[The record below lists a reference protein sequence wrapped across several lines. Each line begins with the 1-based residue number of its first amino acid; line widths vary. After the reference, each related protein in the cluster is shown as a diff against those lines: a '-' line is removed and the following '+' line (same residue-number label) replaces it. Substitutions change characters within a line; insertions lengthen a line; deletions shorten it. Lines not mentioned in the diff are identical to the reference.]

1 SASFALA
8 EVFGWRSGLDLSP
21 RRGSRFYLVFAGAV
35 AAGMLLDLSG
45 TNPIRMLF
53 FSAVL
58 NGLLAPPL
66 LLLVMLVSNNRA
78 IMGEHSNGIW
88 LNVLGWSATALM
100 SLAAA
105 AFFVTSL

>member
-1 SASFALA
+1 
-8 EVFGWRSGLDLSP
+8 
-21 RRGSRFYLVFAGAV
+21 
-35 AAGMLLDLSG
+35 MLLDLWG

-78 IMGEHSNGIW
+78 IMGAHSNGIW

-105 AFFVTSL
+105 AFFVTSR